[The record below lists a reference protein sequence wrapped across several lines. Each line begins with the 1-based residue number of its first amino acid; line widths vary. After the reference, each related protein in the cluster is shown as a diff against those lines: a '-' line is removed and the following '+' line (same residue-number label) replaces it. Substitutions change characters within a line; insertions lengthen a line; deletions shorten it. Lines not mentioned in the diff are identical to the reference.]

1 MSNLWLF
8 LYHLISNP
16 LANYLF
22 YHQNIPR
29 IQLLVTSFTHTT
41 LIQSSPSSLPFSA
54 ILQLYS
60 PKAIIL
66 KHRLQHVTPLL
77 RTLHWPLTSLGVE
90 AKIFIEF
97 LCDLP
102 VSSTFPVPPPDFIS
116 CHCPL
121 KHSLRPWPM
130 LMQMCFCLRAF
141 APVSSAWNTLPQGGC
156 SPHFLHSLESLP

>member
-8 LYHLISNP
+8 LSHLKSNP

-29 IQLLVTSFTHTT
+29 IQLLLTSFTDTT
-41 LIQSSPSSLPFSA
+41 LIQTTPSTLPFSA

-77 RTLHWPLTSLGVE
+77 RSLHWPLISLGVE

-97 LCDLP
+97 LSDLP
-102 VSSTFPVPPPDFIS
+102 VSFTFPAPPPYFI

-121 KHSLRPWPM
+121 KYSLKPWPM
-130 LMQMCFCLRAF
+130 LMQMCSCLRAF
-141 APVSSAWNTLPQGGC
+141 ALVSLAWNTLPQGGC
-156 SPHFLHSLESLP
+156 SPHFLPSLESLS